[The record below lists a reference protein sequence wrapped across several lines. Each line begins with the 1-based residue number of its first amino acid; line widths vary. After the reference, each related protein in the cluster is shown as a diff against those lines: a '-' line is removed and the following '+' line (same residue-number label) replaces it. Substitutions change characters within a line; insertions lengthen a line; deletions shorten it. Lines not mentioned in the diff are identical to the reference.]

1 MCEKHPKYSRFLEKC
16 LGNIKKWIQIFDI
29 YTKMYSCLNET
40 RLKRTWPEL
49 KASKLG
55 TTNWFFRY
63 VTYKNQ
69 NPDFYPYDPKS
80 T

>member
-1 MCEKHPKYSRFLEKC
+1 MLEKMADFFE
-16 LGNIKKWIQIFDI
+16 N
-29 YTKMYSCLNET
+29 
-40 RLKRTWPEL
+40 RLD
-49 KASKLG
+49 

-69 NPDFYPYDPKS
+69 NPDFYPYVPKS